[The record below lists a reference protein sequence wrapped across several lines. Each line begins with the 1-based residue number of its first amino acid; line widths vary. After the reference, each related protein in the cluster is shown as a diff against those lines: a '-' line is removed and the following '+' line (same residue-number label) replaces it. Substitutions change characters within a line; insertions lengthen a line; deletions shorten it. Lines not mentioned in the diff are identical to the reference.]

1 MKNAT
6 DAMKESRI
14 HEFLPSVYSSMD
26 SCTSFPFNILCV
38 CNSKLALDYPCSG
51 LLDVS

>member
-14 HEFLPSVYSSMD
+14 LDFLAAVYHQY
-26 SCTSFPFNILCV
+26 LCYLLIFHYFV
-38 CNSKLALDYPCSG
+38 C
-51 LLDVS
+51 

>member
-14 HEFLPSVYSSMD
+14 TDFLPSV
-26 SCTSFPFNILCV
+26 IIQLLIVCV
-38 CNSKLALDYPCSG
+38 DAQ
-51 LLDVS
+51 